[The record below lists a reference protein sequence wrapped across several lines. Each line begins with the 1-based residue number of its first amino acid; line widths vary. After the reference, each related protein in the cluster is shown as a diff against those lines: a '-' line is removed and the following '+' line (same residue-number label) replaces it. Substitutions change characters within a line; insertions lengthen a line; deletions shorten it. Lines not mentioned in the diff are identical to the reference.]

1 MIKTYKHP
9 SKYFADAYII
19 NTKFQS
25 TCMMQDFYI
34 ISNETKKSIAKEACV
49 FFKVYNKNQERILNY
64 FNCADILE
72 LQKVV

>member
-1 MIKTYKHP
+1 
-9 SKYFADAYII
+9 
-19 NTKFQS
+19 
-25 TCMMQDFYI
+25 MMQDFYI

-49 FFKVYNKNQERILNY
+49 FFEIYNKYQEKILHY

>member
-1 MIKTYKHP
+1 
-9 SKYFADAYII
+9 
-19 NTKFQS
+19 
-25 TCMMQDFYI
+25 MMQDFYI

-49 FFKVYNKNQERILNY
+49 FFKIYNKDQERILNY